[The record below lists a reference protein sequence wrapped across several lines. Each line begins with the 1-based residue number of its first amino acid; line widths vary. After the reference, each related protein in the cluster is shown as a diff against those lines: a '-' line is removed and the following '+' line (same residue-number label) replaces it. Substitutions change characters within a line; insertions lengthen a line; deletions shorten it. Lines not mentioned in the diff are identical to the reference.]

1 MFCIDFQ
8 GNKKAQQGIK
18 PCCAQS
24 SYLSSDT
31 NGSNPIIRETLIAE
45 VNLRW
50 YLALVPVT
58 RRGKIL
64 PRSEMNFFNK
74 STSL

>member
-1 MFCIDFQ
+1 MLVLKIDARSIPWRHQ
-8 GNKKAQQGIK
+8 
-18 PCCAQS
+18 
-24 SYLSSDT
+24 SYLSSAT
-31 NGSNPIIRETLIAE
+31 NGSNPMIRDTLIAE

-64 PRSEMNFFNK
+64 PRSEMNFF
-74 STSL
+74 

>member
-1 MFCIDFQ
+1 MV
-8 GNKKAQQGIK
+8 
-18 PCCAQS
+18 
-24 SYLSSDT
+24 
-31 NGSNPIIRETLIAE
+31 SNAIVRERLIAI

-64 PRSEMNFFNK
+64 PRSEMNFFRK
-74 STSL
+74 SLLYSRCV